1 MTMSDNFDEIEKMI
15 AMENEANASGE
26 NEGDSTVENLEAS
39 DDQNFNE
46 SELEDIMAEIES
58 LESDFETPEEH
69 IKHNETLKYDSSKA
83 SVTDLQK
90 EIDRELELVAKLKAA
105 ESDDSEV
112 DDDDDEIPLSVQNAI
127 IPEVE
132 AAENVFE
139 EVLSPAAPST
149 TSTFTTPA
157 PTPKPIETFVTNN
170 LTEESKIIPF
180 DSSFENAFCEFK
192 SKSEMSFNA
201 SGSMNLNL
209 SFNVG
214 DEEAK
219 LNVDAYNGITV
230 TMKGVE
236 LRINELHGCTVKMEN
251 GVSFNIPLT
260 AKESSSKKKAA

>member
-105 ESDDSEV
+105 QSDVSEV
-112 DDDDDEIPLSVQNAI
+112 DDDEIPLSVQNAI

-139 EVLSPAAPST
+139 EVMSPTTPST
-149 TSTFTTPA
+149 FATSSPTIPPATSHVTTNL
-157 PTPKPIETFVTNN
+157 NN
-170 LTEESKIIPF
+170 MSEESKIIPF